1 MRDPPSLR
9 FSFRLARYPTGTIA
23 IRVLVG
29 AAAAVAT
36 LLVIRVRPFRVE
48 VAGASMEPTLLP
60 GDYLLATARGTI
72 RRGHLVVVDRT
83 DQRGF
88 ELVKRVAGI
97 PGDVIDGGVLDPGQ
111 YWVLGEL
118 SARSTDS
125 RTFGAVARTAI
136 KGIARLRYWPPSRV
150 KWLGPAMNGSGARR
164 FNPPSPLRSAS
175 PLMPST

>member
-1 MRDPPSLR
+1 MPVL
-9 FSFRLARYPTGTIA
+9 LALGS
-23 IRVLVG
+23 
-29 AAAAVAT
+29 AVAIAF
-36 LLVIRVRPFRVE
+36 LIRARLFRVE
-48 VAGASMEPTLLP
+48 VAGTSMEPTLLP
-60 GDYLLATARGTI
+60 GDYLLATARGAI
-72 RRGHLVVVDRT
+72 RRGHLVVVDRP

-150 KWLGPAMNGSGARR
+150 KWLGPQ
-164 FNPPSPLRSAS
+164 
-175 PLMPST
+175 